1 MKKIIII
8 SIIFSIVWTN
18 QIMAQNAGDAMM
30 FSRHYSGGT
39 ARSAGMSGAFG
50 ALGGDLS
57 VLSANPAGLAVYR
70 GSEFTFT
77 PGFIFTNTNAKYD
90 GKKFQDQN
98 THVIINNIGYVYTK
112 NLYNEK
118 GLQTI
123 NFGIAYN
130 RLSDFYYDTFIRQA
144 AATSSLLDEFV
155 FYSNGF
161 DSNGIPLKDTDL
173 HPFYEGLAYD
183 TYAIDFDKD
192 QNVYFS
198 DYNAHGYGQP
208 LYRSMSAR
216 GGIGEYDFSI
226 GFNVDHKLFF
236 GATLGLQDIYYKEY
250 YFHEEKPGFEYMN
263 SFSFSDEYTVNG
275 WGVNFKAGVIYRPIQ
290 ALRIGAAIH
299 TPTHFW
305 KMKPYQLTGMET
317 TWNKSPADDGS
328 RNFYYETE
336 SDPSE
341 KYRMTTPWRYS
352 LSAATVIGR
361 IAMVGVDVEMVNY
374 SNSSIM
380 PKSDYDIEND
390 DISRI
395 LKTAMNVKSGAE
407 IRLGPVFLRG
417 GVAYYGNPYD
427 KNQFDDAEIRK
438 TLKQTMSYSGGI
450 GFRHRDFYMDAAYSF
465 IKYPEKINY
474 MYLTYDDTDAWYE
487 QAKLQTNTGKFLL
500 TFGFRF

>member
-1 MKKIIII
+1 MI
-8 SIIFSIVWTN
+8 WTI

-30 FSRHYSGGT
+30 FSRYYSGGT

-77 PGFIFTNTNAKYD
+77 PGFIFTNTNAKYAGNTFND
-90 GKKFQDQN
+90 RN

-123 NFGIAYN
+123 NLGIAYN
-130 RLSDFYYDTFIRQA
+130 RLSDFKYDTYIRRE
-144 AATSSLLDEFV
+144 AATSSLLDEFT
-155 FYSNGF
+155 YYANGL
-161 DSNGIPLKDTDL
+161 DRNGIPVNDNDL

-183 TYAIDFDKD
+183 AYAIDWDD
-192 QNVYFS
+192 TNHEYYS
-198 DYNAHGYGQP
+198 DYNTHGYGQT

-216 GGIGEYDFSI
+216 GRIGEYDFSI
-226 GFNVDHKLFF
+226 GLNVNHQLFF

-250 YFHEEKPGFEYMN
+250 YFHEERPGFEYMN
-263 SFSFSDEYTVNG
+263 YFSFSDEYTVNG
-275 WGVNFKAGVIYRPIQ
+275 WGMNVKAGVIYRPVQ
-290 ALRIGAAIH
+290 ELRIGAAIH
-299 TPTHFW
+299 SPTYLW
-305 KMKPYQLTGMET
+305 RMKPYQLTGMET
-317 TWNKSPADDGS
+317 SWNRSPADDGT

-361 IAMVGVDVEMVNY
+361 FAMVDVDLEMVNY
-374 SNSSIM
+374 SGSSIT
-380 PKSDYDIEND
+380 PKSTYDIENE
-390 DISRI
+390 DISKI
-395 LKTAMNVKSGAE
+395 LKTAVNLKSGAE
-407 IRLGPVFLRG
+407 FRLGPVFLRG
-417 GVAYYGNPYD
+417 GVAYYGNPYNKD
-427 KNQFDDAEIRK
+427 EFDADIKK
-438 TLKQTMSYSGGI
+438 TLKGTMSYSGGI

-465 IKYPEKINY
+465 TKYPEKMNNL
-474 MYLTYDDTDAWYE
+474 YLSYNATEAWYE